1 MGVYTEGV
9 TNRSSQGLL
18 IHLNFRVYPEH
29 QEVSLKTTQCLLLIS
44 KAELAARWLTRG
56 GDVSAP
62 HLQNSCAAGNEL
74 SWST

>member
-1 MGVYTEGV
+1 MGTYMAGA

-18 IHLNFRVYPEH
+18 IHLNFRVHPED
-29 QEVSLKTTQCLLLIS
+29 QEASLKTTQFLLLVS

-56 GDVSAP
+56 GDLSAP